1 MIEKFWSRV
10 NKAVNGCWEWTGST
24 NTGGY
29 GNTRWGRKTA
39 LTHRLAYSLSCGP
52 IPDGACILHSCDN
65 RTCCNPS
72 HLRIGTHRDNMADMR
87 IRGRRRGIGTGASNG
102 RARLTQEQVDAIR
115 RSPHGKIRLSRQY
128 AISPAQI
135 QRIRAGKQWVAA

>member
-39 LTHRLAYSLSCGP
+39 LTHGLAYSLSCGP

-72 HLRIGTHRDNMADMR
+72 HLRIGT
-87 IRGRRRGIGTGASNG
+87 GGITWP
-102 RARLTQEQVDAIR
+102 TCV
-115 RSPHGKIRLSRQY
+115 Y
-128 AISPAQI
+128 AA
-135 QRIRAGKQWVAA
+135 AVAASEPAPAMDGQG